1 MAVPVLQLRA
11 LGSSCTLPM
20 PAVPSARGAEPRSE
34 EDAEQLPALLG
45 NSIHGELWVP
55 TSPSQ
60 SELEAGDVLACPLW
74 DFTPAPLP
82 AGRECDV

>member
-1 MAVPVLQLRA
+1 MLEQPPLSAWEQHPWGA
-11 LGSSCTLPM
+11 L
-20 PAVPSARGAEPRSE
+20 PAV
-34 EDAEQLPALLG
+34 
-45 NSIHGELWVP
+45 LWVP

-60 SELEAGDVLACPLW
+60 SRLEAGDVLACPLW

>member
-1 MAVPVLQLRA
+1 MRSRARERGGCWSSLPV
-11 LGSSCTLPM
+11 
-20 PAVPSARGAEPRSE
+20 
-34 EDAEQLPALLG
+34 LLG

-55 TSPSQ
+55 TSPSRDG
-60 SELEAGDVLACPLW
+60 LEAGDVLACPLW

>member
-1 MAVPVLQLRA
+1 ML
-11 LGSSCTLPM
+11 
-20 PAVPSARGAEPRSE
+20 
-34 EDAEQLPALLG
+34 EQLPALLG